1 MERSAAG
8 ESALPAVAEEKSLD
22 VFVRLDDTDGG

>member
-8 ESALPAVAEEKSLD
+8 DPAVAEEKSLD

>member
-22 VFVRLDDTDGG
+22 VFVRLDDGG